1 MPFDKPEEWI
11 AELGQFSDTLKGDPP
26 ASIADAVR
34 DDTWRQILAYYANEN
49 LVMENVSFLAA
60 LGPHAHQ
67 GSFPMDEGKK
77 IYEQFVSDS
86 AATQVNLPGA
96 MRKALDAIYKD
107 QDEPIAPPDH
117 FDAAYDE
124 IVNMCNNDTYTRFK
138 LAAAATKEHLN
149 SEG

>member
-1 MPFDKPEEWI
+1 MPFDKPEEWV

-60 LGPHAHQ
+60 LGPLAHK
-67 GSFPMDEGKK
+67 GDFPMDEGKK
-77 IYEQFVSDS
+77 IYEQFVSS
-86 AATQVNLPGA
+86 SSSTQVNLPGGIQ
-96 MRKALDAIYKD
+96 KALEDIYKD
-107 QDEPIAPPDH
+107 NDDPIAPPDH

-124 IVNMCNNDTYTRFK
+124 IVSMCDADTYTRFK
-138 LAAAATKEHLN
+138 KAAAATKEHLN